1 MIYIHKTGSIN
12 CKRGQ
17 EFDVKA
23 AWKAVAPAMIRRTD
37 RFIQLSLLG
46 AYEAVGEVELD
57 KETALYMA
65 SGQGNLAVFKRLRD
79 QRYIHQQPPKPVDF
93 INSLSNTSGF
103 YVAQFFGLKG
113 KNLNVSRVS
122 FVAQTLLLLA
132 QNNLEL
138 AKEKMVLLGGVDEL
152 QEPVAFTRKT
162 LGLCDERDLGEGSNW
177 MLLSAEEE
185 GALASIEVVKR
196 EIDRVQLHAYLQGLD
211 KSYKIAFGQ
220 RCSQEVVDEIL
231 GDSERERFVYEE
243 GCDFYETAP
252 LYALNRFVR
261 EGEGKLVFID
271 TFNDK
276 YQLLTVGNLP
286 RF

>member
-12 CKRGQ
+12 RK
-17 EFDVKA
+17 ESEELDVKT
-23 AWKAVAPAMIRRTD
+23 AWKEISPQMIRRTD

-46 AYEAVGEVELD
+46 AYQAVGEVSLE
-57 KETALYMA
+57 KQTALYMA

-103 YVAQFFGLKG
+103 YVAQFFGLQG
-113 KNLNVSRVS
+113 KNLNVSRVG
-122 FVAQTLLLLA
+122 FVTQTLLLLA
-132 QNNLEL
+132 QNDLEL

-162 LGLCDERDLGEGSNW
+162 LGLCDERALGEGSNW
-177 MLLSAEEE
+177 MLLSAEEA
-185 GALASIEVVKR
+185 GALATIDIHKEEMDSVELKAYIE
-196 EIDRVQLHAYLQGLD
+196 GLD
-211 KSYKIAFGQ
+211 ASYKVAFGQ
-220 RCSQEVVDEIL
+220 RCSQEVADEIL
-231 GDSERERFVYEE
+231 SAGDRERFVYEE

-252 LYALNRFVR
+252 LYALNRFVQK
-261 EGEGKLVFID
+261 GAGKLVFVD
-271 TFNDK
+271 TFNEK
-276 YQLLTVGNLP
+276 YQLFTVENLP